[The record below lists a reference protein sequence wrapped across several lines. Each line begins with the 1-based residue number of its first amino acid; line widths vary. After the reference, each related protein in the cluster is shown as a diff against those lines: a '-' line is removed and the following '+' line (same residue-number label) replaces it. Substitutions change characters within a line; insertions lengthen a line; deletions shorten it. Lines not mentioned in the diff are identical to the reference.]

1 MEKQD
6 LVAVQNIK
14 KSFGDNLVLKGIS
27 FELNSQEV
35 VAFTGVNGAGK
46 TTTIKILLGLESQS
60 EGKVKFLINKKQDV
74 GVMLQDVSVPENM
87 QVIEWLTLINKYSIR
102 PTKNLEDLL
111 NEVGISKYKN
121 YLCSELSGG
130 NKRKLQFAAALVIHP
145 KLIILD
151 EPTVG
156 LDYQSRK
163 SFWNLVDK
171 KVKDDQLSVLVV
183 THDINEIADFTDRL
197 LLLSNGNLV
206 LIKETSVIKA
216 DIDDSGK
223 VKIARRADI
232 NRLKPLSLT
241 WIGDDTIISD
251 QLRSDVAKILDQGV
265 SFVDISIEKKTFQQ
279 YIDEVIE
286 NE

>member
-130 NKRKLQFAAALVIHP
+130 NKRKLQFAAALVNHP

>member
-35 VAFTGVNGAGK
+35 VAFTGVNGVGK

-130 NKRKLQFAAALVIHP
+130 NKRKLQFAAALVNHP

-183 THDINEIADFTDRL
+183 THDM
-197 LLLSNGNLV
+197 V
-206 LIKETSVIKA
+206 MSV
-216 DIDDSGK
+216 
-223 VKIARRADI
+223 
-232 NRLKPLSLT
+232 
-241 WIGDDTIISD
+241 
-251 QLRSDVAKILDQGV
+251 
-265 SFVDISIEKKTFQQ
+265 
-279 YIDEVIE
+279 
-286 NE
+286 

>member
-35 VAFTGVNGAGK
+35 VAFTGVNGVGK

-130 NKRKLQFAAALVIHP
+130 NKRKLQFAAALVNHP